1 LGQHFPRH
9 FRLLNSADYRC
20 VFAVNHRLADR
31 YWTILYRHSTADDSR
46 LGMAVAKKHI
56 RRAVDRNRLK
66 RLIRESFRTGVIPVT
81 VDIVVMPR
89 ASCLGADNGEL
100 IISLHKQWSRI
111 SSKCAKQC
119 AT

>member
-1 LGQHFPRH
+1 
-9 FRLLNSADYRC
+9 
-20 VFAVNHRLADR
+20 
-31 YWTILYRHSTADDSR
+31 
-46 LGMAVAKKHI
+46 MAVAKKHI

-66 RLIRESFRTGVIPVT
+66 RLIRESFRTGLIPVT

-89 ASCLGADNGEL
+89 ASCLGVDNGDL